1 MGMFD
6 EIKVPAAYLRGILDK
21 KTEKLF
27 DDDVVFQTKSLEN
40 AMFTYKVH
48 RRQLYKASGISD
60 DNYWKWEKDTY
71 TGAVDFYTSVKD
83 ENETEH
89 WYDFKFV
96 FKNGKLDSKE
106 FVGTHVVR
114 TKKEKQEQETMWK
127 IEQQYFDEH
136 RNKPLVKMWDK
147 FACLFSRLSNY
158 ARLKTQIP
166 YKVREQA
173 YKASGRLK
181 SKPDALDQYRP
192 L

>member
-6 EIKVPAAYLRGILDK
+6 DIKVPVSYLRGILDK

-48 RRQLYKASGISD
+48 RRQLYKASVLSED
-60 DNYWKWEKDTY
+60 KWEKDTY

-89 WYDFKFV
+89 WFDFKFV

-106 FVGTHVVR
+106 FVGTHVVQ
-114 TKKEKQEQETMWK
+114 TKKEKQERETMWK

-147 FACLFSRLSNY
+147 LARLFSRLSSY
-158 ARLKTQIP
+158 AQSKTQIP

-173 YKASGRLK
+173 YKVSERLK
-181 SKPDALDQYRP
+181 KDPSALDQYKR
-192 L
+192 

>member
-6 EIKVPAAYLRGILDK
+6 DIKVPVAYLRGILDK

-48 RRQLYKASGISD
+48 RRQLYKASVLSED
-60 DNYWKWEKDTY
+60 KWEKDTY

-89 WYDFKFV
+89 WFDFKFV

-106 FVGTHVVR
+106 FVGTHVIQ
-114 TKKEKQEQETMWK
+114 TKKEKQERETMWK

-147 FACLFSRLSNY
+147 LARLFSRLSSY
-158 ARLKTQIP
+158 AQSKTQIP

-173 YKASGRLK
+173 YKVSGRLK
-181 SKPDALDQYRP
+181 KDPSALDQYKK
-192 L
+192 

>member
-6 EIKVPAAYLRGILDK
+6 DIKVPVAYLRGILDK

-48 RRQLYKASGISD
+48 RRQLYKASVLSD
-60 DNYWKWEKDTY
+60 DSWEKDTY

-89 WYDFKFV
+89 WFDFKFV

-147 FACLFSRLSNY
+147 LARLFSRLSSS
-158 ARLKTQIP
+158 AQLKTQIP

-173 YKASGRLK
+173 YKVSGRLK
-181 SKPDALDQYRP
+181 KDPSALDQYKK
-192 L
+192 